1 MAQFIIDDGFLVSA
15 KIKEIGTGEKKF
27 RTGSIVIREVHID
40 PEKNTAREQTHY
52 ITTKPEEI
60 EKISKHLQTHVMCK
74 GEIVKVDKIVD
85 GQTRRYENWFLK
97 ELVKK

>member
-27 RTGSIVIREVHID
+27 RTGRIVVREVRID
-40 PEKNTAREQTHY
+40 PERNTAKEQTHY
-52 ITTKPEEI
+52 ISTKPEEI
-60 EKISKHLQTHVMCK
+60 EKISKYLQTHVMCK
-74 GEIVKVDKIVD
+74 GEIVKVDRVVE
-85 GQTRRYENWFLK
+85 GQTRIYENWFLK